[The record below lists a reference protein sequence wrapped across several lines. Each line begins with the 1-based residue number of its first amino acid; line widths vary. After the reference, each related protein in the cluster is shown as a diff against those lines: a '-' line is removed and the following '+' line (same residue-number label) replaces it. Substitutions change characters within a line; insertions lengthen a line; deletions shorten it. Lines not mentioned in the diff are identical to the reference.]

1 MNKRQRLQTLATKRQ
16 RARWP
21 GYKGI
26 GDYHHGA
33 YECPYVSPY
42 TKTAGNIDAEIMVIL
57 QDWSSDK
64 SLRGPLDSDSITYG
78 YTRSLP
84 TNQNLVSLLETHFG
98 VSLKDVYGTNLFPFI
113 KMGHMGTNIP
123 RHDLVRAA
131 HEFAL
136 PQITI
141 VRPKLVICLGH
152 VTFNA
157 LREASGFEPVYP
169 IAKAIQN
176 PFNLA
181 QTRIWCQAHTG
192 VRGQNNRNS
201 GRKRV
206 PNDWKQM
213 KKDVS
218 FKTPAMQLL

>member
-1 MNKRQRLQTLATKRQ
+1 MDKRRRLRTLARKRQ
-16 RARWP
+16 RAKWP
-21 GYKGI
+21 GYKSI

-57 QDWSSDK
+57 QDWTSDE
-64 SLRGPLDSDSITYG
+64 SIRRGLDSDSITYG
-78 YTRSLP
+78 YTRGLH
-84 TNQNLVSLLETHFG
+84 TNRNLVRLLETYFG
-98 VSLKDVYGTNLFPFI
+98 ISLEDVYGTNLFPFI

-123 RHDLVRAA
+123 RRDLVRAA

-157 LREASGFEPVYP
+157 LREACGHEPVYP
-169 IAKAIQN
+169 IATGIRS
-176 PFNLA
+176 PFTLGE
-181 QTRIWCQAHTG
+181 TCIWCQAHTG
-192 VRGQNNRNS
+192 ARGQNNRNS

-206 PNDWKQM
+206 PNDWKRM
-213 KKDVS
+213 KNDVS
-218 FKTPAMQLL
+218 LKV